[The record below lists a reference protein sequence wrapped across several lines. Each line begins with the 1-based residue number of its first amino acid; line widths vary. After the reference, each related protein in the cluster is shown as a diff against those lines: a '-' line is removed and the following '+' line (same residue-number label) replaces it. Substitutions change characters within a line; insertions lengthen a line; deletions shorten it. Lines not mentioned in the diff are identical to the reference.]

1 MSCQNQVKSWAW
13 VPGRATEK
21 LKSRDMDK
29 MTQKAQQKWQ
39 KGWDQERVAPTGAS
53 ICGGKGTIRKTQKT
67 SKIRKRNGKQD
78 GMKMAI
84 KVRPLDIDRF
94 IPRGSRGAGT
104 EELTR
109 ENASAISSMLHM
121 VLVLGTP

>member
-1 MSCQNQVKSWAW
+1 M
-13 VPGRATEK
+13 PGRATEK

-39 KGWDQERVAPTGAS
+39 KGWDQERVAPTGAP
-53 ICGGKGTIRKTQKT
+53 IRGEKGTIRKTQKT
-67 SKIRKRNGKQD
+67 SKIRKRNGNQD

-84 KVRPLDIDRF
+84 KVRLLDIDRF
-94 IPRGSRGAGT
+94 IPRGSREAGT